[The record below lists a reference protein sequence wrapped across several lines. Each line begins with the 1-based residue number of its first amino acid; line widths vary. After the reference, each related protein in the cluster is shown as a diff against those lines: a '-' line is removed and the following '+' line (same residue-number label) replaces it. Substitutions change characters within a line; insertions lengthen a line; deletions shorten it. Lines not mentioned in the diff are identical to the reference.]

1 VEELSPIREAEGN
14 LEFAVFG
21 GGCFWCIEA
30 VFSELRGV
38 ERIDVG
44 YAGGHTENPT
54 YKQVCTGT
62 TGHAEVVRIA
72 FDPGTIGYRDL
83 LLVFFHAHDPTT
95 LNQQGPDK
103 GTQYRS
109 IVLYRDEFQKVTAQ
123 QAVAEIEAGRVWSN
137 PVVTELAPLQV
148 FTKAEES
155 HRAYFARNPEKQ
167 YCQAVISPK
176 ILKMRKLFADRLKP
190 PPA

>member
-1 VEELSPIREAEGN
+1 VEELTPIREAERN

-38 ERIDVG
+38 ERVDVG

-54 YKQVCTGT
+54 YKKVCTGT

-72 FDPGTIGYRDL
+72 FDPRTIPYHDL

-109 IVLYRDEFQKVTAQ
+109 VVLYGDELQRFMAQ
-123 QAVAEIEAGRVWSN
+123 QVLAEMEAERVWSK
-137 PVVTELAPLQV
+137 PIVTELAPLQA

-155 HRAYFARNPEKQ
+155 HQAYFARNPEKQ

-176 ILKMRKLFADRLKP
+176 ILKMRRLFAERLKS